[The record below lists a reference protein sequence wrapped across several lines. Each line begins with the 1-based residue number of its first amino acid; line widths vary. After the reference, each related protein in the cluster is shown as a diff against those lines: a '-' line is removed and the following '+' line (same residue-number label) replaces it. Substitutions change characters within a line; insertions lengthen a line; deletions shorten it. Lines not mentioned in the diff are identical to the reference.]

1 MSRYGARPAGP
12 CCAGRLAFRCHDGRM
27 LPTPRALLLDFGG
40 VIVDGPTSP
49 TWAADAASVVAEAL
63 VADDRAADASW
74 LVDAPTQ
81 HGSEAFWGDVVA
93 ATWPAAARR
102 VVVAHA
108 TGLSRRLA
116 ELKFVRN
123 WQSRPGIADLLAAA
137 AAPGLPMAVVS
148 NTICGA
154 AHRDFLAS
162 AGLAGHFVVQL
173 YTDEQRV
180 RKPNPELVWRA
191 TAALG
196 VSPAD
201 CWFVGDTLS
210 RDVLAARRA
219 GCGAAVLMRSG
230 RVERPPYPD
239 AAPDAVVADPDHL
252 RALLSRLF

>member
-1 MSRYGARPAGP
+1 
-12 CCAGRLAFRCHDGRM
+12 M

-49 TWAADAASVVAEAL
+49 TWAADAASVVAELLAAAGVDPLPVETVVEAL

-252 RALLSRLF
+252 RAFLSQLF